1 MSTQRPLEFTS
12 LSKVFDTPSGPVTVV
27 KDFNVR
33 IQPGEFVALLGHS
46 GCGKS
51 TVLSI
56 VAGLQKASFGGVV
69 VDGAEISEPGL
80 ERAFVFQ
87 SPSLLPWLSAFENV
101 LLAATQAHP
110 KLAAAAQ
117 RDLAAKYLDLVG
129 VAEFSAEFPAALSQ
143 GTQQR
148 VAIARALAQEPR
160 FLLLD
165 EPFGMLDSLTRFEL
179 QDLVLDLWEKDRK
192 TVLMV
197 THDIDEALYLCD
209 RIILM
214 TDGPEATVGLDLHVS
229 IPRPRSRHQA
239 TAHPQY
245 QQLRDRIISFL
256 ESHSK
261 QFRSEEQEAA

>member
-1 MSTQRPLEFTS
+1 MNADRPLEISS
-12 LSKVFDTPSGPVTVV
+12 LSKSFGPVTVV
-27 KDFNVR
+27 KDFNIRVA
-33 IQPGEFVALLGHS
+33 PGEFVALLGHS

-56 VAGLQKASFGGVV
+56 VAGLQTATLGGIVI
-69 VDGAEISEPGL
+69 DGAEVTEPGL
-80 ERAFVFQ
+80 ERAFCFQ
-87 SPSLLPWLSAFENV
+87 SPCLLPWLTAFDNV
-101 LLAATQAHP
+101 LLSASQAHP
-110 KLAAAAQ
+110 KLSSAAQ
-117 RDLAAKYLDLVG
+117 KELATKYLSLVG
-129 VAEFSAEFPAALSQ
+129 VAEYAAELPAALSQ

-192 TVLMV
+192 TVIMV
-197 THDIDEALYLCD
+197 THDIDEELYLCD

-214 TDGPEATVGLDLHVS
+214 TDGPEATVGLDLRVS
-229 IPRPRSRHQA
+229 LPRPRHRQQA
-239 TAHPQY
+239 TSHPEY
-245 QQLRDRIISFL
+245 QRLRDRIIAFL

-261 QFRSEEQEAA
+261 QFATEQEAA